1 MPKTRAK
8 QLKLKE
14 VDVDAAARLRLLGRA
29 SEGLMVLS
37 IGHSLRQWGWR
48 GAQAG
53 SHSGALTLASTTGGG
68 Q

>member
-1 MPKTRAK
+1 VPKTRAK

-37 IGHSLRQWGWR
+37 IASASGV
-48 GAQAG
+48 GAVRKQAAIA
-53 SHSGALTLASTTGGG
+53 AL
-68 Q
+68 